1 MWRLWLLMDLQWV
14 VEDGGGCGCAD
25 DFGFDFSFL
34 FLFFMVVGYGCYS
47 GSCGGGRLW
56 VAGCSKF

>member
-25 DFGFDFSFL
+25 DFGFDFSF
-34 FLFFMVVGYGCYS
+34 FIFIFY
-47 GSCGGGRLW
+47 GGRLW
-56 VAGCSKF
+56 LLQW